1 MFYLSFHSAFCLFL
15 VITHLF
21 SLSLFFVNSLNC
33 IFLKC
38 LEFFDIRDYSFK
50 LCVLGIL
57 FGEHFYR
64 NGGFFFG
71 GGYYLD
77 LSYCLC
83 FCNETW
89 VCEFL
94 LLVLGL
100 I

>member
-71 GGYYLD
+71 GDTILIFHIVCAFAMRPG
-77 LSYCLC
+77 CVNF
-83 FCNETW
+83 FC
-89 VCEFL
+89 
-94 LLVLGL
+94 
-100 I
+100 